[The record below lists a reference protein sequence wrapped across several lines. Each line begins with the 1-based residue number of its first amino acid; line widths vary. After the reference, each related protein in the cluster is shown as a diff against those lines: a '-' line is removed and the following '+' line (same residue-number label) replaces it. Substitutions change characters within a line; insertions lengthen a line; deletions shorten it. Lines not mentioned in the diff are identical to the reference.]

1 MFQLDFDG
9 GTLLPDKK
17 THLSFTAEEEIT
29 MLVSQKMI
37 QVDTMVTLRQEAK
50 KGFIV
55 ATYNKITG
63 KNPMACHS

>member
-17 THLSFTAEEEIT
+17 THFSFTAEEEIT

-55 ATYNKITG
+55 ATYNKIIG